1 MFSNPIMHSRLVN
14 ARRKPFR
21 SNRGSNAVEFTFCLV
36 FIFFV
41 ILLPLANYGTFMAR
55 WAISSQIVS
64 AWTQN
69 VAKKRK
75 LSDAFKTYYSDKF
88 AMEVSNPT
96 GVKVTSVSPA
106 LLIAKV
112 NDPSQTLRVEQ
123 PGRIPLSWQPDK
135 GSYNYSLHVLVQS
148 RIDPLVT
155 VQFFGL
161 KVPGLTEPADVTM
174 TGSSLWE
181 NMGRDPITTEFY
193 VNE

>member
-1 MFSNPIMHSRLVN
+1 VFSNPIMHSRLAN
-14 ARRKPFR
+14 AHRKPFR

-55 WAISSQIVS
+55 WAISSQIVN

-75 LSDAFKTYYSDKF
+75 LSDAFKSFYSDKF

-112 NDPSQTLRVEQ
+112 KRSDADFTCGNSLETSRQAGSPTRV
-123 PGRIPLSWQPDK
+123 
-135 GSYNYSLHVLVQS
+135 
-148 RIDPLVT
+148 VT
-155 VQFFGL
+155 TTACTF
-161 KVPGLTEPADVTM
+161 
-174 TGSSLWE
+174 SSNLASIHWLQCSFS
-181 NMGRDPITTEFY
+181 DSKFP
-193 VNE
+193 V

>member
-1 MFSNPIMHSRLVN
+1 
-14 ARRKPFR
+14 
-21 SNRGSNAVEFTFCLV
+21 
-36 FIFFV
+36 
-41 ILLPLANYGTFMAR
+41 MAR

-64 AWTQN
+64 AWTQSA
-69 VAKKRK
+69 AKKRK
-75 LSDAFKTYYSDKF
+75 LSDAFKSFYTDRF
-88 AMEVSNPT
+88 TIEVSNPS
-96 GVKVTSVSPA
+96 GVKVTSVAPA

-112 NDPSQTLRVEQ
+112 NDPSQTLRVEE
-123 PGRIPLSWQPDK
+123 PGKIPLNWQPDK
-135 GSYNYSLHVLVQS
+135 GSYNYSLYVLVQS

-174 TGSSLWE
+174 SGSSLWE